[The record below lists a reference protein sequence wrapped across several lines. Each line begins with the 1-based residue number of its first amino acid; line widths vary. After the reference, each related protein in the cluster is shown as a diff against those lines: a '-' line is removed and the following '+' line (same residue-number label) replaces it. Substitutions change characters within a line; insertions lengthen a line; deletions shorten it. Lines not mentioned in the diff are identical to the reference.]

1 MTENST
7 KPLDIKFQDRFTK
20 NLIANIIYFG
30 INIIIGLALVP
41 FFLHSLG
48 ESAYGLVPLA
58 TSLTSYVTL
67 VIDAINGAI
76 SRYLT
81 LDLQKGDTA
90 KANETFNTALFGTLG
105 VILILVP
112 VALFVACCAPLIFDI
127 GNENPIDV
135 ILLFSLV
142 FGSILIRTWSSNFQV
157 PLFANNRL
165 DLQNIVNATNLIAQI
180 VIVVP
185 LFLIFG
191 ATLPFVGLSYFLAAI
206 LALFTATMLSH
217 KVSPFLKISLRSF
230 SCKRAKEIL
239 GVSGW
244 LTVTKLGLVLKN
256 QLALMV
262 VNISIGAVAG
272 TEYSLAVTWSTLIM
286 SIISLLV
293 NCFTP
298 QVYSYRAKNDSV
310 GMTRFV
316 SVTVKITTAL
326 TAILVGLVVV
336 FAGQLMTFWVGS
348 EYARLAP
355 LVAFIV
361 IPVIFSVQ
369 SSCCAP
375 INASYVKV
383 RVPAFANIFGGITT
397 LILALFLPTFFGIY
411 GVALA
416 VGISTFLVSGFIS
429 PVYGAYL
436 LKIPKYTFLKP
447 AVPGYIL
454 LVILILSGEILNSV
468 LEISSIFEVIVA
480 GCILGIFA
488 LVFVIKLLL
497 GKDERKMMRLL
508 LPDKLNRIIPAWVL

>member
-1 MTENST
+1 MTENTT
-7 KPLDIKFQDRFTK
+7 KPLDIKFQDRFTR
-20 NLIANIIYFG
+20 NLLTNIVYFG

-81 LDLQKGDTA
+81 LDLQKGDVQ

-112 VALFVACCAPLIFDI
+112 VALVVACCAPLIFDI
-127 GNENPIDV
+127 GTESPIDV
-135 ILLFSLV
+135 ILLFALV
-142 FGSILIRTWSSNFQV
+142 FGSILIRTWGSNFQV
-157 PLFANNRL
+157 PLFAYNRL
-165 DLQNIVNATNLIAQI
+165 DLRNTVNAINLIVQV

-206 LALFTATMLSH
+206 AALLTAVILSH
-217 KVSPFLKISLRSF
+217 KISPFLRISFQSF

-239 GVSGW
+239 EVSGW
-244 LTVTKLGLVLKN
+244 LTINKLGLVLKN
-256 QLALMV
+256 QLALMI
-262 VNISIGAVAG
+262 VNISIGSVAG
-272 TEYSLAVTWSTLIM
+272 TEYSLALTWSTLIL
-286 SIISLLV
+286 SIISLLTS
-293 NCFTP
+293 CFTP
-298 QVYSYRAKNDSV
+298 MIYSYRAKNDPA
-310 GMTRFV
+310 GMASFV
-316 SVTVKITTAL
+316 SFTVKITTAF
-326 TAILVGLVVV
+326 TALLIGLVVV

-348 EYARLAP
+348 EYVRLAP

-383 RVPAFANIFGGITT
+383 RVPAFVNILGGVTT
-397 LILALFLPTFFGIY
+397 LLLSLWLPDLFGIY

-416 VGISTFLVSGFIS
+416 VGISTFLISAFVS
-429 PVYGAYL
+429 PVYGAYI
-436 LKIPKYTFLKP
+436 LKVPLRTFQLP
-447 AVPGYIL
+447 AIPGYVL
-454 LVILILSGEILNSV
+454 LVVIILVGVMLNSL
-468 LEISSIFEVIVA
+468 LEITSIFEVMVA
-480 GCILGIFA
+480 GGIISIISLVVVLKIILQKEERAMVRLILPKQINKF
-488 LVFVIKLLL
+488 IPKWLL
-497 GKDERKMMRLL
+497 
-508 LPDKLNRIIPAWVL
+508 